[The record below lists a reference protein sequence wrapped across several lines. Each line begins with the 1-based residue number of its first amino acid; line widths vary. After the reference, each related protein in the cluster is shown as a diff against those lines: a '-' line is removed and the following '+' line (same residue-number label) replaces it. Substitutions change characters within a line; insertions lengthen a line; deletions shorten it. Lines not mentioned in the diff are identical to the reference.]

1 MLAPAGAGVRPGR
14 PGPGALAGFTFVA
27 GPVLVALLA
36 RARREVSLEAE
47 SANVTGLAARGPT
60 AEQSVL
66 AEEERRAVRQAL
78 ASLPPV
84 DRLILQRCL
93 VEGESG
99 QDLAARLGI
108 RRDALYQRLRRAKIR
123 LRAILEERGKIEPGT
138 AV

>member
-1 MLAPAGAGVRPGR
+1 M
-14 PGPGALAGFTFVA
+14 
-27 GPVLVALLA
+27 
-36 RARREVSLEAE
+36 SLEAE